1 MRKNYVA
8 SVLEQPKNLI
18 LTFCICFIAHNFLF
32 SQNNCC
38 CGVPAELSYPN
49 LDFESPPMA
58 PSGGWIDYIAGDNY
72 NGWNI
77 TSGSISIHDPGHLN
91 LGAGNPNGST
101 QHMDLHG
108 FNQGSAS
115 YTLTGLTAGNIY
127 TISFWYAIHSFASSV
142 SARLTVNGGSLLNV
156 SWNASNPGDVIWLSA
171 TYNFTANGST
181 AIMEFIGS
189 GSTPCC
195 GMLIDDIQ
203 IFECPADLEVPVVLN
218 PPEDLEVECEKDI
231 PKIMNLMLSDNCDLN
246 PSVSLKETIEIF
258 DLCFKKITRKW
269 TIKDA
274 CDNITI
280 EDQVINIIDK
290 NPPEF
295 TKDPETKIVFCDKD
309 VIKEF
314 NDWINKH
321 GNSLASDLCGL
332 VSWRNNFERVPKTS
346 CDTILSEFI
355 AIDHCGKE
363 TSKFASFIV
372 RDTSAPKFTIQAQ
385 SKNYVCIPNT
395 IDSLR
400 NWLKFFGF
408 SKVSTDCDTVILSS
422 NFNGDTTKN
431 PLIVTFYAKDR
442 CGNSDSTTASFLYR
456 SNSDTFRIT
465 EYSCAFTSNTIDTN
479 KYTVNG
485 CDSIVIHQK
494 IKRLSDSTLISLNTC
509 NPNQKLSD
517 TIYLLNSNG
526 CDSVIFYQYQ
536 LNTIHQSV
544 TQNFSCLIQ
553 NAFNDTIIV
562 SGQFCDSLL
571 ITEHIPLPTDS
582 IMIQNFTCDSTK
594 QGVVVTNFKNN
605 FGCDSIVTVNT
616 IFTAQQITQLL
627 KQECGLSKNYIDTTI
642 FNVGNCD
649 SLVITSHIALRIDSN
664 FIQSATCDPSK
675 TGFFTKA
682 FLNQLGC
689 DSIVIETILLNPS
702 DSVFISKNSCL
713 LSQAGTITLKLSN
726 RFGCDS
732 IIQTTTSFI
741 PADTLYLQL
750 NTCNR
755 NNVRID
761 TTIFTTATCDSLVI
775 TDIRFTPAD
784 TNISNLF
791 TCNPSNV
798 GIDTL
803 IFTTKACDSVVFQTT
818 TLLPSDTTT
827 ILMTSCLPAMVGLD
841 TLILNNTLGCDSVIF
856 MNTSYAPLRLNYQL
870 DSIHCFNQ
878 NDGAFKIL
886 NSTDFGSPFE
896 IYFNNTILTNQNQ
909 IHNLVPGTYE
919 VFVKDNQGCLTDSVL
934 FTLEN
939 PTELITD
946 LGNDL
951 EVKQGTS
958 VQLNLQSNRNLRSV
972 FWQPSNISNCVSC
985 NQINVIIDLDS
996 WIYTL
1001 AIDDRNCSSLDSIFI
1016 RVKKSGNVFAPNV
1029 FSPNGD
1035 NINDYFYI
1043 QGFDQAIVEILF
1055 IYDRW
1060 GNKLFE
1066 THNVPVN
1073 DPSKGWNGK
1082 FVDKQMNPGVYIYY
1096 AKIKIN
1102 NEFLELIGDLSLIK

>member
-1 MRKNYVA
+1 MYPIKTNE
-8 SVLEQPKNLI
+8 LKGGGG
-18 LTFCICFIAHNFLF
+18 
-32 SQNNCC
+32 CC
-38 CGVPAELSYPN
+38 CGQFNEIFFPN
-49 LDFESPPMA
+49 LDFEAGPSPSPNTFFTYGVG
-58 PSGGWIDYIAGDNY
+58 SNFGGWTVTRATIDHCDG
-72 NGWNI
+72 GV
-77 TSGSISIHDPGHLN
+77 GN
-91 LGAGNPNGST
+91 LGAGNPNGSSFFI
-101 QHMDLHG
+101 DLHG
-108 FNQGSAS
+108 SPGFGAIS
-115 YTLTGLTAGNIY
+115 YDLFGLTPGNQYRID
-127 TISFWYAIHSFASSV
+127 FWTAQ
-142 SARLTVNGGSLLNV
+142 NGGGFSSDGTLKIANGVWLNV
-156 SWNASNPGDVIWLSA
+156 SWTVNVSGAVAWRKES
-171 TYNFTANGST
+171 YMFTALASAAT
-181 AIMEFIGS
+181 MEFS
-189 GSTPCC
+189 STGPMNFA
-195 GMLIDDIQ
+195 GTLVDDIH
-203 IFECPADLEVPVVLN
+203 IFECPGDIEMPTINNLQN
-218 PPEDLEVECEKDI
+218 DLEVECESEV
-231 PKIMNLMLSDNCDLN
+231 PKVPKLDVSDNCDPN
-246 PSVSLKETIEIF
+246 PIISFKETRENI
-258 DLCFKKITRKW
+258 DPCTKKITRKW
-269 TIKDA
+269 EVKDI
-274 CDNITI
+274 CGN
-280 EDQVINIIDK
+280 INIEEQIIDVIDK
-290 NPPEF
+290 TPPQF
-295 TKDPETKIVFCDKD
+295 TKLPETKIVFCDKD
-309 VIKEF
+309 VVKEF
-314 NDWINKH
+314 NDWIKKN
-321 GNSLASDLCGL
+321 GNGTAMDLCGP
-332 VSWRNNFERVPKTS
+332 VTWRTSFDRIPKKY
-346 CDTILSEFI
+346 CDTILTEFI
-355 AIDHCGKE
+355 VKDHCGQE
-363 TSKFASFIV
+363 TSEFASFIV
-372 RDTSAPKFTIQAQ
+372 RDTSAPKFIILAQ

-422 NFNGDTTKN
+422 NFNGDTTRN
-431 PLIVTFYAKDR
+431 PLKVTFYAKDR

-509 NPNQKLSD
+509 DPNQKLTD

-536 LNTIHQSV
+536 LQAIHQSV

-553 NAFNDTIIV
+553 NTFNDTIIV

-594 QGVVVTNFKNN
+594 QGVVVTNLKNN

-616 IFTAQQITQLL
+616 IFTAQQITQLV

-642 FNVGNCD
+642 FNFGNCD

-675 TGFFTKA
+675 TGLFTNA

-689 DSIVIETILLNPS
+689 DSIVIETIQLNPS

-750 NTCNR
+750 NTCNQ

-784 TNISNLF
+784 TSISNLF

-818 TLLPSDTTT
+818 TLLPSDTTS

-856 MNTSYAPLRLNYQL
+856 MNTSYAPLQLNYQL

-896 IYFNNTILTNQNQ
+896 IYFNNTILANQSQ
-909 IHNLVPGTYE
+909 INNLVPGTYE

-951 EVKQGTS
+951 EVKQGTR

-985 NQINVIIDLDS
+985 NQIDVIIDQDT
-996 WIYTL
+996 WVYTL

-1066 THNVPVN
+1066 TYNVPVN
-1073 DPSKGWNGK
+1073 IPTAGWNGK
-1082 FVDKQMNPGVYIYY
+1082 FHGDQMNPAVYIYY
-1096 AKIKIN
+1096 AKIRIQDVDVV
-1102 NEFLELIGDLSLIK
+1102 ELFGDVNLIK

>member
-1 MRKNYVA
+1 M
-8 SVLEQPKNLI
+8 
-18 LTFCICFIAHNFLF
+18 
-32 SQNNCC
+32 
-38 CGVPAELSYPN
+38 
-49 LDFESPPMA
+49 
-58 PSGGWIDYIAGDNY
+58 
-72 NGWNI
+72 
-77 TSGSISIHDPGHLN
+77 
-91 LGAGNPNGST
+91 
-101 QHMDLHG
+101 
-108 FNQGSAS
+108 
-115 YTLTGLTAGNIY
+115 
-127 TISFWYAIHSFASSV
+127 
-142 SARLTVNGGSLLNV
+142 
-156 SWNASNPGDVIWLSA
+156 
-171 TYNFTANGST
+171 
-181 AIMEFIGS
+181 
-189 GSTPCC
+189 
-195 GMLIDDIQ
+195 
-203 IFECPADLEVPVVLN
+203 
-218 PPEDLEVECEKDI
+218 
-231 PKIMNLMLSDNCDLN
+231 
-246 PSVSLKETIEIF
+246 
-258 DLCFKKITRKW
+258 
-269 TIKDA
+269 
-274 CDNITI
+274 
-280 EDQVINIIDK
+280 
-290 NPPEF
+290 
-295 TKDPETKIVFCDKD
+295 
-309 VIKEF
+309 
-314 NDWINKH
+314 
-321 GNSLASDLCGL
+321 
-332 VSWRNNFERVPKTS
+332 
-346 CDTILSEFI
+346 
-355 AIDHCGKE
+355 
-363 TSKFASFIV
+363 
-372 RDTSAPKFTIQAQ
+372 
-385 SKNYVCIPNT
+385 
-395 IDSLR
+395 
-400 NWLKFFGF
+400 
-408 SKVSTDCDTVILSS
+408 
-422 NFNGDTTKN
+422 
-431 PLIVTFYAKDR
+431 
-442 CGNSDSTTASFLYR
+442 
-456 SNSDTFRIT
+456 
-465 EYSCAFTSNTIDTN
+465 
-479 KYTVNG
+479 NG

-509 NPNQKLSD
+509 DPNQKLTD

-536 LNTIHQSV
+536 LNAIHQSV

-553 NAFNDTIIV
+553 NTFNDTIIV

-594 QGVVVTNFKNN
+594 QGVVVTNLKNN

-664 FIQSATCDPSK
+664 FIQSATCDPTK

-713 LSQAGTITLKLSN
+713 LSQAGTITQKLSN

-750 NTCNR
+750 NTCNQ

-784 TNISNLF
+784 TSISNLF

-856 MNTSYAPLRLNYQL
+856 MNTSYAPLQLNYQL

-896 IYFNNTILTNQNQ
+896 IYFNNTILANQSQ

-951 EVKQGTS
+951 EVKQGTR
-958 VQLNLQSNRNLRSV
+958 VQLNLISNKNLQTI

-985 NQINVIIDLDS
+985 NQIDVIIDQDT
-996 WIYTL
+996 WVYTL

-1082 FVDKQMNPGVYIYY
+1082 FLDKQMNPGVYVYF